1 MFKKTGLNMFFLTA
15 IEHVAVVE
23 SFLEKTLKN
32 LHIQCFISCICDLKY
47 KPSSVQIVYL
57 NGSFLHFVTG
67 LGTQYF
73 SEFISLLCFCYL
85 SLSL

>member
-32 LHIQCFISCICDLKY
+32 LHIQCFISCTCDLKY
-47 KPSSVQIVYL
+47 KPHNVQIVYL
-57 NGSFLHFVTG
+57 NKSFLHFVTVF
-67 LGTQYF
+67 L
-73 SEFISLLCFCYL
+73 
-85 SLSL
+85 

>member
-1 MFKKTGLNMFFLTA
+1 MFKKTGLSMFFLTA

-23 SFLEKTLKN
+23 SFLEKTLKS
-32 LHIQCFISCICDLKY
+32 LHIQRFISCICDLKC
-47 KPSSVQIVYL
+47 KLSNVQIVYL
-57 NGSFLHFVTG
+57 NESFLHFVRG
-67 LGTQYF
+67 LGTKYF